1 MKGDEDDPVKETK
14 ETETIIH
21 KTEFVEMELP
31 KIYYERIE
39 QHDMTDWQKTTISV
53 SDKSSTKALETF
65 KKVKDEVE
73 G

>member
-1 MKGDEDDPVKETK
+1 MADEDSIKETK

-39 QHDMTDWQKTTISV
+39 QHDMTDWQKTIIEV
-53 SDKSSTKALETF
+53 SDKSSSKALETF
-65 KKVKDEVE
+65 KKVKDEVK